1 MKRKSVAKRLKRSF
15 YLLCSPCEEPHQVY
29 GKPEWWSRFGSAEWS
44 EEVGGLSTGRLRPPY
59 GQAGVD
65 LAVVLP
71 TPKIGD
77 FVWAWYGCCIATDGT
92 LSLFRHAGFT
102 GFEARPVTVE
112 RIERLSRKH
121 REEVSIPPLWELLI
135 QGKGGDA
142 APESGIYPLCEVEES
157 GTVEYSSFRNGIVV
171 DENNWD
177 GSDFFT
183 VNGYPKFVL
192 VSDRVKELII
202 GHQLT
207 NCALIPSH
215 KLEWGSDIRPEV
227 LLEKTRARASRDLE
241 SLLADLE
248 NPDES
253 SLTDTIRALAHKED
267 PRAVDALIRKFD
279 HPDPFVWYAAA
290 DAVAAIVRQKSL
302 PEQVREEVFS
312 KLKDLLGH
320 DDSGVRK
327 CAVMALGYVQGE
339 RAAQEIMRSFQ
350 DPDESVRTAGAFMIT
365 HLRYKPAFEA
375 VTRLTR
381 DRSKRVR
388 DMARKAVIEL
398 SAACP

>member
-1 MKRKSVAKRLKRSF
+1 M
-15 YLLCSPCEEPHQVY
+15 
-29 GKPEWWSRFGSAEWS
+29 
-44 EEVGGLSTGRLRPPY
+44 GGLSTGRLLPPY
-59 GQAGVD
+59 GHARVD

-71 TPKIGD
+71 SRKIGD
-77 FVWAWYGCCIATDGT
+77 FIWTWYSDCIATDGT

-112 RIERLSRKH
+112 RIKRLSRKH
-121 REEVSIPPLWELLI
+121 REEAIIPPLWELLI

-142 APESGIYPLCEVEES
+142 APESGIYPLYEVEES
-157 GTVEYSSFRNGIVV
+157 GKVQYSSFRNGIVV

-183 VNGYPKFVL
+183 VNGYPKFIL
-192 VSDRVKELII
+192 VSDQVKDLIVC
-202 GHQLT
+202 HQLI

-215 KLEWGSDIRPEV
+215 KLEWGSDIRPEE
-227 LLEKTRARASRDLE
+227 LLEETRARASRDLE

-248 NPDES
+248 SPDES
-253 SLTDTIRALAHKED
+253 SLTDTIHALAQKED
-267 PRAVDALIRKFD
+267 PRAVDAFISKFD
-279 HPDPFVWYAAA
+279 HADPFVWNAAA
-290 DAVAAIVRQKSL
+290 HAVAAIARQKSL

-312 KLKDLLGH
+312 KLKGLLGH
-320 DDSGVRK
+320 DDPVVRK
-327 CAVMALGYVQGE
+327 TAVTALGCVRGE

-350 DPDESVRTAGAFMIT
+350 DPDESVRRAGAFMIT
-365 HLRYKPAFEA
+365 HLRYKPALEA

-388 DMARKAVIEL
+388 EVARKAVIEL
-398 SAACP
+398 SAECP